1 MDGSLTDDGLVGGRC
16 AACGR
21 SHFPAAGW
29 CPWCGADEVDVVTL
43 STTGTLWAWTAVVAP
58 PPGYEGEVPFGFGVV
73 ELPADGLR
81 IVTRLT
87 EPDPSRLTLGQ
98 PVELRRVELPDGAT
112 TWAFGPV
119 DGSGLWISRPGEISR
134 ARNGTVR

>member
-1 MDGSLTDDGLVGGRC
+1 MTTMAPPEISDDGLVGGQC
-16 AACGR
+16 R
-21 SHFPAAGW
+21 SCHRRHFSPASW
-29 CPWCGADEVDVVTL
+29 CPWCGADEVDTVAL

-58 PPGYEGEVPFGFGVV
+58 PPGYDGEVPYGFGVV

-98 PVELRRVELPDGAT
+98 PVELRTVTLGDGTT
-112 TWAFGPV
+112 TWAFAPM
-119 DGSGLWISRPGEISR
+119 DQR
-134 ARNGTVR
+134 